1 MDDDARLSLALELL
15 QRANE
20 RERSI
25 QAVYDRAA
33 ARLERAKQALRDSL
47 GHNDLTQP
55 YLVSEER
62 WNAREVR
69 RASNM
74 ASYSLQIP
82 GGGWSVSGTPCQ
94 RMIKAQDEC
103 KVADEELVAVP
114 RWTQA
119 LTTERDLLRSLASDL
134 RSGTLGTRSLTWD
147 DVCLQQACSSGPS
160 ATNTCGPG

>member
-25 QAVYDRAA
+25 QSVYDRAA
-33 ARLERAKQALRDSL
+33 ARLERAKQALRNSVD
-47 GHNDLTQP
+47 HDELTQP
-55 YLVSEER
+55 YLVTEER

-69 RASNM
+69 RATNV

-82 GGGWSVSGTPCQ
+82 GGGWSVSGTPCH
-94 RMIKAQDEC
+94 RMFAAQEEC
-103 KVADEELVAVP
+103 RKADEELATVP

-119 LTTERDLLRSLASDL
+119 LALERDLLRSLASDL
-134 RSGTLGTRSLTWD
+134 RGARLGVRRLTWD
-147 DVCLQQACSSGPS
+147 DV
-160 ATNTCGPG
+160 